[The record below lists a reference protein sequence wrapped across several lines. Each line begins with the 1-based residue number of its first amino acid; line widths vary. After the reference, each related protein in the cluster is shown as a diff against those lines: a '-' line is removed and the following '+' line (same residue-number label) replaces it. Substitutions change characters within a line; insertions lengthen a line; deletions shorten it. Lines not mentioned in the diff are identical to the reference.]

1 MKTSIE
7 PGDRSGREAFAELGR
22 DARNALQ
29 GILGAISLLL
39 DTPLTGRVARVRRL
53 RVQRRGGA
61 GEGRTP

>member
-39 DTPLTGRVARVRRL
+39 DTPLTGRGALPCRR
-53 RVQRRGGA
+53 RK
-61 GEGRTP
+61 GRTP